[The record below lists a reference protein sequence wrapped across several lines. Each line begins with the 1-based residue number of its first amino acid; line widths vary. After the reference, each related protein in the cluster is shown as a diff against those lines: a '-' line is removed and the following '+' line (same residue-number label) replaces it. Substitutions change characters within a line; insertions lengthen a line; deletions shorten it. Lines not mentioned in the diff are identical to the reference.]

1 MNIERRFGKHG
12 NRDNHSEQN
21 NKKISGKIIKHGG
34 HGYKGNNDDYR
45 NMVRLV
51 TEVGQDW

>member
-12 NRDNHSEQN
+12 NRDNHSELG
-21 NKKISGKIIKHGG
+21 NKKISGKITKHGG

-51 TEVGQDW
+51 TEVRQDW